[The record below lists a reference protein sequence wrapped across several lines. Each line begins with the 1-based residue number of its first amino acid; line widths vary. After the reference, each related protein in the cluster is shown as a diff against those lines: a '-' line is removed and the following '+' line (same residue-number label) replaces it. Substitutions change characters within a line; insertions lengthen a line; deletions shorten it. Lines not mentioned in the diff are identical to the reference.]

1 MLLGMT
7 GNSDD
12 TPTSFIPPHDPAPS
26 SSAPEVPPAEPAP
39 AAFVPS
45 DLKCPRC
52 SYNLRGLPT
61 TSACPEC
68 GAPLA
73 GSPSPY
79 PPVVIPQGVVEA
91 DQTCSRCSYNLRGL
105 PTDGRCPECGT
116 PVADSLR
123 GILLGYAS
131 PEYLATI
138 HSGLRIVLTAILV
151 MVVLT
156 VLMVAGAFIFRG
168 SREVHVI
175 LEGLVFLNALA
186 AIIGYWRYT
195 EPDLG
200 YVGRESPR
208 AARKVVR
215 VAVAI
220 QAVASAVSPIL
231 LLMGAP
237 TSLGMPPPGASTA
250 LTTLIVLAG
259 IASLVSTC
267 AFAVQFF
274 AVMRYTRWMGERVPD
289 FYIIT
294 RTRTYMWLLPV
305 LYVVGSCVA
314 IGPLIAL
321 VMYWNLLER
330 LAKHLKA
337 IRATG
342 RPAYLKKMLP
352 GGGTPIRPVVIAD
365 QGADP
370 RAAP

>member
-12 TPTSFIPPHDPAPS
+12 TPTSFIPPNEPQS
-26 SSAPEVPPAEPAP
+26 PPTQ
-39 AAFVPS
+39 AAVVPS
-45 DLKCPRC
+45 DLKCTKC
-52 SYNLRGLPT
+52 SYNLRGLST
-61 TSACPEC
+61 EGLCPEC
-68 GAPLA
+68 GTPLA

-79 PPVVIPQGVVEA
+79 PPVVVPPGTVEA

-138 HSGLRIVLTAILV
+138 HSGLRIVLAAILV

-156 VLMVAGAFIFRG
+156 VLTVAGAFLFGG
-168 SREVHVI
+168 SREVQVI
-175 LEGLVFLNALA
+175 LQGLIFLNALA

-220 QAVASAVSPIL
+220 QAIASAVSPIL

-237 TSLGMPPPGASTA
+237 TALGMPPPGASTA
-250 LTTLIVLAG
+250 LITMIVLA
-259 IASLVSTC
+259 ALATLVSTC

-274 AVMRYTRWMGERVPD
+274 ATMRYTRWMGERVPD
-289 FYIIT
+289 FYIIS
-294 RTRTYMWLLPV
+294 RTRTYVWLLPL

-321 VMYWNLLER
+321 VLYWNLLER

-352 GGGTPIRPVVIAD
+352 GGGTPIRPVVVAD
-365 QGADP
+365 KGG
-370 RAAP
+370 